1 MSGFRFV
8 LDVALFPMS
17 IFSPIGILL
26 LVFANAVLQWVPGH
40 ADLLPR
46 LFGLLAPG
54 GVLAVLQHSSLAIL
68 FVFAN
73 AVLVF
78 AIIASARKRKKEQ
91 EKIEQKLRNQ
101 MDAQA
106 SREKQD
112 PKP

>member
-8 LDVALFPMS
+8 LDIALFPMS
-17 IFSPIGILL
+17 IFSPIVILL
-26 LVFANAVLQWVPGH
+26 LVFANAVL
-40 ADLLPR
+40 
-46 LFGLLAPG
+46 
-54 GVLAVLQHSSLAIL
+54 
-68 FVFAN
+68 
-73 AVLVF
+73 VF
-78 AIIASARKRKKEQ
+78 AIVASAWKRKKEQ

>member
-26 LVFANAVLQWVPGH
+26 L
-40 ADLLPR
+40 
-46 LFGLLAPG
+46 
-54 GVLAVLQHSSLAIL
+54 
-68 FVFAN
+68 VFAN